1 MRNNLEM
8 HRSGITLVS
17 DDQVLEAV
25 AGGVDI
31 GDATLDLFL
40 ETKWVAITAG
50 VLYGLYY
57 YGDPY
62 NRGRVVA
69 VCRQIVLGARQVGRD
84 AVFLGVAAKTTLA
97 QWIRD
102 YFAARAGNNAA
113 TSAAQVCPSIP

>member
-84 AVFLGVAAKTTLA
+84 AVFLGVAASTTLA

-113 TSAAQVCPSIP
+113 VSAAEVCPSIP